1 MNQINKNLMSINHT
15 SLKRSKKDIQ
25 WIVIHYVG
33 ALGDAKANTDYYK
46 STNVGASADF
56 WVGFAGDIWQGNDYY
71 NYYSWHCGG
80 GYQSDWTENGG
91 GEYYGQCTNKNSI
104 GIEMCVRK
112 KSTKTMNATDTDW
125 YFEQA
130 TVESTAELVASLM
143 KDLDIDINHVIR
155 HYQVNRKICPNPFVI
170 DNNAWVNFKA
180 RIMTYYGGVPLVSQ
194 PLYRVRTSWKDEKS
208 QIFAGT
214 LDGAKRCA
222 DQHPGY
228 FVYDESGKVL
238 YGTADAV
245 SSTAYTSEAKG
256 IPSSKEEFV
265 SHVSKIAVELYS
277 RTKILP
283 SVIIAQCILES
294 GAGLGAD
301 AIELTKRNNI
311 LGMKSDLIN
320 SSWSTFSVWSGESY
334 RKPTP
339 EEYTKGVI
347 TTVYDNFRVYKNYR
361 ECITDYEMFLLNVQN
376 NKGYKYR
383 RIAGWTDPAKVI
395 NAIRIGTGTNEK
407 PEGYFTDSKYE
418 SKIMR
423 IISEYDL
430 TKYDREAGVTESKV
444 LNHDRYLVVKGY
456 KNGKAVDQLGAFS
469 VLDNAKAMVATHPGY
484 YVYDTEVGKSV
495 FPKAIIQPREIQYY
509 RVATDFKSGKYVG
522 QLGAYTSK
530 DNAIDAAKKS
540 GAKYK
545 VYSPDGQVIYSALVK
560 TESKKTTT
568 VKAKDIYAVRR
579 ALNKKDSQ
587 IGLFSDINKARKLAD
602 ERWGFNVYNIETNK
616 PVYKPVLMNW
626 QKVCASAIELG
637 EEVLKDIA
645 AGHAWEY
652 AGSGERTFAKAR
664 EKGNYKANCSGGVY
678 WILRNAGVIPSSYS
692 CNWYGTIGGF
702 KWLTPTAEAEARKYF
717 NIIDIHNKTV
727 NQCIKDGTLHPGD
740 IICYETFS
748 HTNMYL
754 GNNTSFDSGHNNCH
768 GSGNGAKF
776 YRWVSP
782 LTCGGYKIAQI
793 MRIKENVVT
802 TQPTSVQYRV
812 QAGEYMLK
820 DNANNMLAKVKK
832 AGFDAKI
839 VTVNGMYIVQLGI
852 FSVKS
857 NADALVA
864 KAAKAGITCI
874 ANKI

>member
-1 MNQINKNLMSINHT
+1 MSNSSLAKYSKISPNRT
-15 SLKRSKKDIQ
+15 SPRDHAIDT
-25 WIVIHYVG
+25 ITIHCYVG
-33 ALGDAKANTDYYK
+33 QVSVQDMGAWFAKSEAQSSANYGIGVDGTVGMFVEEKDRSWCSSNRTNDMRAITIECASDKTSPYAINDKVYASLIKLCADICKRNGIKKLVWSTDKNQRVNHLNGCNLTVHRDYAAKACPGDY
-46 STNVGASADF
+46 
-56 WVGFAGDIWQGNDYY
+56 IY
-71 NYYSWHCGG
+71 NRL
-80 GYQSDWTENGG
+80 
-91 GEYYGQCTNKNSI
+91 GQIANEVNALI
-104 GIEMCVRK
+104 G
-112 KSTKTMNATDTDW
+112 ATD
-125 YFEQA
+125 
-130 TVESTAELVASLM
+130 V
-143 KDLDIDINHVIR
+143 
-155 HYQVNRKICPNPFVI
+155 
-170 DNNAWVNFKA
+170 
-180 RIMTYYGGVPLVSQ
+180 
-194 PLYRVRTSWKDEKS
+194 LYRVRKSWVDEKS

-214 LDGAKRCA
+214 LDGAKRIA
-222 DQHPGY
+222 EQNPGY
-228 FVYDESGKVL
+228 YVYDEAGKL
-238 YGTADAV
+238 IYGVADAV
-245 SSTAYTSEAKG
+245 SAPAPTTEAKG
-256 IPSSKEEFV
+256 IPASKEDYIEKV
-265 SHVSKIAVELYS
+265 GRIAVELYPI
-277 RTKILP
+277 TKILP
-283 SVIIAQCILES
+283 SVITSQAFLEN
-294 GAGLGAD
+294 GGGVAAD
-301 AIELTKRNNI
+301 AIELTKRNN
-311 LGMKSDLIN
+311 LFGLKSSLLN
-320 SSWSTFSVWSGESY
+320 SSWKAYTKWDGTSFSKV
-334 RKPTP
+334 TP
-339 EEYTKGVI
+339 EYYGGKLTYI
-347 TTVYDNFRVYKNYR
+347 TDSFRVYPDYKT
-361 ECITDYEMFLLNVQN
+361 CILDYEMFLTHVQN
-376 NKGYKYR
+376 ANGYKYR
-383 RIAGWTDPAKVI
+383 AVVGKTDPAEVI
-395 NAIRIGTGTNEK
+395 T
-407 PEGYFTDSKYE
+407 
-418 SKIMR
+418 
-423 IISEYDL
+423 IISKGGYATDPAYINKVLNIIYQYDL
-430 TKYDREAGVTESKV
+430 TKYDREAGVTESNV

-456 KNGKAVDQLGAFS
+456 KNGKAIDQLGAFS

-484 YVYDTEVGKSV
+484 YVYDTEAGKSV
-495 FPKAIIQPREIQYY
+495 FPKAIIRPREVQYY

-540 GAKYK
+540 GVKYK
-545 VYSPDGQVIYSALVK
+545 VYSPDGQIIYSAPVK

-587 IGLFSDINKARKLAD
+587 IGLFSDIDKARKLAD

-717 NIIDIHNKTV
+717 DIIDIHNKTV

-793 MRIKENVVT
+793 MRIKENNVT
-802 TQPTSVQYRV
+802 AQQTSAQYRV

-820 DNANNMLAKVKK
+820 DNANNMLTKVKK

-839 VTVNGMYIVQLGI
+839 VTVNGMYIVQLGV

-857 NADALVA
+857 NADALVT
-864 KAAKAGITCI
+864 KAAKAGIVCI